1 MKGNEYRLN
10 LRFDLTDPEQK
21 RIVEELRSIDRKEHG
36 SINSFAIK
44 AIGESLDRL
53 LRPRRFDFTLDD
65 VRALFREELRDM
77 DFAPREQTSAFTPPA
92 EMTEE
97 ERAENDRNVLET
109 LDMFS

>member
-10 LRFDLTDPEQK
+10 LRFDLADPDQK
-21 RIVEELRSIDRKEHG
+21 RIADELRGLDRKEHG

-53 LRPRRFDFTLDD
+53 LRPRRFDFTLED
-65 VRALFREELRDM
+65 VRTLFREELRDM
-77 DFAPREQTSAFTPPA
+77 DFAPREQAQSFIPPA

-97 ERAENDRNVLET
+97 ERAENDRSVLET

>member
-1 MKGNEYRLN
+1 MRENEYRLN
-10 LRFDLTDPEQK
+10 LRFDLDDPEQK
-21 RIVEELRSIDRKEHG
+21 RIAEELRSIDRKEQG

-44 AIGESLDRL
+44 AIGEYLDRL
-53 LRPRRFDFTLDD
+53 LRPRRFDFTLED

-77 DFAPREQTSAFTPPA
+77 DFAPREQAPSFIPPS

-97 ERAENDRNVLET
+97 EKAENDRSVLET